1 MNGVAFNSRFG
12 IDAILTN
19 RPHKLH
25 QKLHD
30 SEFVSKFSLAT
41 PSDDPFDR
49 IVGHGP
55 YRVGCYRVKV
65 PVFILHIIWGIIY
78 IILVKAFLKDILILS
93 DIIPSI

>member
-1 MNGVAFNSRFG
+1 MNGVAFDSRFG

-41 PSDDPFDR
+41 PTDDPFDR

-65 PVFILHIIWGIIY
+65 G
-78 IILVKAFLKDILILS
+78 LVGLIHYSAFSAAKAM
-93 DIIPSI
+93 